1 VSADSPVPVV
11 TPRSTR
17 RRVLLGLLLVLL
29 PALLLPPAAGA
40 IRDAVAPPTAAT
52 AALPQQDVAPTAG
65 DLAFRLE
72 RLAGSDRYGTAAAV
86 SRRFFPVGVPVA
98 FVVSGANFP
107 DGLAAGPAGARLNGP
122 VLFTAPGNLSTAT
135 RTELTRLRPGRIVVV
150 GGTSAVSQT
159 VANQLAALTTGAV
172 TRVAGA
178 DRYATA
184 AAVSRH
190 AFPTGAATVY
200 VATGASFPDAL
211 SGGAAAAVQNAPLL
225 LTATTSLPAATR
237 TELVRL
243 NPSRIMVLGGTA
255 AVSASVATE
264 LARIAQVERVAG
276 DDRYQTSLALSR
288 RVFGVDRPG
297 VMLASGLSWP
307 DALASGAPTRFTRGP
322 LILTRGTGFATGTTP
337 ELTRLSPTRAYVL
350 GGRTAQ
356 STAVPRLVQ
365 KTLGVCWAGT
375 RAPAGSQQVWQT
387 VPGAGKQVAFTLD
400 MGGRLGDAGAIV
412 DWLAANQVCTTF
424 FITGASADTAAGR
437 AVIAKIAARPHLFE
451 VGNHTYHHC
460 DFVNGGGGSPSS
472 APCQVP
478 MTRTFIRNEMLSTES
493 RLQALLP
500 GMALR
505 PYWRPPYGVHNA
517 FVREAVASVGYT
529 KTIHWNRD
537 TIDWSTSTT
546 TSQIVARATSPL
558 PPNGT
563 IVLAHLGGYHTLA
576 ALPQVVSIL
585 RANGYTLT
593 TISDM
598 RD

>member
-1 VSADSPVPVV
+1 M
-11 TPRSTR
+11 
-17 RRVLLGLLLVLL
+17 
-29 PALLLPPAAGA
+29 
-40 IRDAVAPPTAAT
+40 
-52 AALPQQDVAPTAG
+52 
-65 DLAFRLE
+65 
-72 RLAGSDRYGTAAAV
+72 
-86 SRRFFPVGVPVA
+86 PVA

-107 DGLAAGPAGARLNGP
+107 DGLAAGPAGAHLNGP
-122 VLFTAPGNLSTAT
+122 VLFTHRNSLSAAT

-150 GGTSAVSQT
+150 GGTNAVSQA
-159 VANQLAALTTGAV
+159 VRDQLAALTTGTV
-172 TRVAGA
+172 TRVAGT

-184 AAVSRH
+184 AALSRH
-190 AFPTGAATVY
+190 AFAGGAATVY

-211 SGGAAAAVQNAPLL
+211 SGGAAAAVQSAPLL
-225 LTATTSLPAATR
+225 LTRSATLPETTR
-237 TELVRL
+237 AELVRL
-243 NPSRIMVLGGTA
+243 NPSRIMVLGGTG
-255 AVSASVATE
+255 AVSAAVATE
-264 LARIAQVERVAG
+264 LNAIAPVERVSG
-276 DDRYQTSLALSR
+276 TDRYGTSLALSL
-288 RVFGVDRPG
+288 RVFGGDRPG
-297 VMLASGLSWP
+297 VILATGRSWP

-322 LILTRGTGFATGTTP
+322 LLLTRGNGLAPGTTP
-337 ELTRLSPTRAYVL
+337 ELTRLGPTRAYVL
-350 GGRTAQ
+350 GGRGAQ
-356 STAVPRLVQ
+356 TNAVPRLVQ

-387 VPGAGKQVAFTLD
+387 VPGAAKQVAFTLD

-460 DFVNGGGGSPSS
+460 DFVNGGGGSPSA

-478 MTRTFIRNEMLSTES
+478 MTRTFIRNEMLSTEN
-493 RLQALLP
+493 RLEPFLP

-529 KTIHWNRD
+529 KTVHWNRD
-537 TIDWSTSTT
+537 TIDWSTTTT
-546 TSQIVARATSPL
+546 TSQIVSRVTSPL

-563 IVLAHLGGYHTLA
+563 IVLAHLGGYRTLD
-576 ALPQVVSIL
+576 ALPQVVSTL

-593 TISDM
+593 TVSDM